1 MRRSRIVPAEL
12 FLNRVERLLRLALPR
27 DYAKCPLR
35 DFLTARKPFVRPGE
49 KNRSGQTAFHNAV
62 NVPAEHFS
70 LLVLRMP
77 DRVHA
82 ELTKNKRM
90 FAGEI
95 LQPQQVTFEIT
106 LIVKVNIETGKI
118 GILREQ
124 IFGGRICRIRKERIG
139 IDCAPDTN

>member
-49 KNRSGQTAFHNAV
+49 KNRSGQAAFHNAV
-62 NVPAEHFS
+62 NVPAEHFG
-70 LLVLRMP
+70 LFVLRMP
-77 DRVHA
+77 DRVHT
-82 ELTKNKRM
+82 EFTEDERM
-90 FAGEI
+90 LAGEI
-95 LQPQQVTFEIT
+95 LQPQQIPFEIA
-106 LIVKVNIETGKI
+106 LIVKVNVETGKI

-124 IFGGRICRIRKERIG
+124 I
-139 IDCAPDTN
+139 

>member
-1 MRRSRIVPAEL
+1 M
-12 FLNRVERLLRLALPR
+12 NRVERLLWLALPR
-27 DYAKCPLR
+27 DNPER
-35 DFLTARKPFVRPGE
+35 PVRNFLASRKPFIRPGK
-49 KNRSGQTAFHNAV
+49 KNRSGQTAFHHAV
-62 NVPAEHFS
+62 NVPAEHFG

-95 LQPQQVTFEIT
+95 LQPQQVTFEIA
-106 LIVKVNIETGKI
+106 LIVKVNVETGKI

-124 IFGGRICRIRKERIG
+124 IFGGRIRRIRKERIG